1 MKFWGVHNDTLT
13 TELADEGFISIGW
26 DELRDLTSI
35 PGGRDGLKERLT
47 AEFPEKKPQAIAGWA
62 GILVRFRDE
71 MQPGDVVV
79 APYKPDSTVN
89 IGVITSDY
97 YFDERAETHAHRRR
111 VEWKRTG
118 LSRTVFSQSALYELG
133 AFLTVF
139 RIRKHISEFR
149 AALEAT
155 AVTTAP
161 MAEDQSAVIDA
172 VDRVIEQD
180 LEDDSPDD
188 PRASRIERHTRDYVL
203 NAIHRSL
210 SHAQFEEFTADLL
223 RTLGYQAR
231 VTAYSQDGGVDVI
244 AHKDPL
250 GVEPPLIKVQ
260 CKHMTSAVSAPEVQQ
275 LAGTLGQNDL
285 GLFVTLGG
293 YTRDAMNIERQ
304 RSGLRLLTGED
315 IVTMTLE
322 NYDRLPQRW
331 RSIVPLTTLL
341 VVSDT
346 ADDH

>member
-1 MKFWGVHNDTLT
+1 MNFWGVHNDTLT
-13 TELADEGFISIGW
+13 TELVDDGFISIGW
-26 DELRDLTSI
+26 DELRDLTTI
-35 PGGRDGLKERLT
+35 PGGREGLKERLT
-47 AEFPEKKPQAIAGWA
+47 QEFPDKKPQAIASWA
-62 GILVRFRDE
+62 GTLIRFRDE
-71 MQPGDVVV
+71 MQTGDVVV
-79 APYKPDSTVN
+79 APYRRDSTVN

-97 YFDERAETHAHRRR
+97 YYEAGAETQPHRRR
-111 VEWKRTG
+111 VEWKRLG

-133 AFLTVF
+133 SLLTVF
-139 RIRKHISEFR
+139 RVRKHVSEFR

-155 AVTTAP
+155 HLTNAPIDNEQIAV
-161 MAEDQSAVIDA
+161 SDA

-180 LEDDSPDD
+180 LEDDSPDE

-203 NAIHRSL
+203 NAIHRSIT
-210 SHAQFEEFTADLL
+210 HAQFEEFTADLL

-260 CKHMTSAVSAPEVQQ
+260 CKHITSSVSAPEVQQ

-331 RSIVPLTTLL
+331 RSVIPLTTLL
-341 VVSDT
+341 VVADT
-346 ADDH
+346 AE